1 MINILH
7 FLSVLFSGWDR
18 DLSEE
23 PLTTKADRVG
33 VSVNHYL
40 LEFDV

>member
-7 FLSVLFSGWDR
+7 FLSVLLSGWNQE
-18 DLSEE
+18 LSEE
-23 PLTTKADRVG
+23 PLTTKADRLG